1 MDSQPSDKEFF
12 DRFMLV
18 LVGLA
23 LAGVAVYFI
32 AGYVASGTQHLWQL
46 DDPLVAAK
54 AAERT
59 HPYGRVVVT
68 GEEQPA
74 PAAAPEATAAPEPA
88 PAPVATV
95 AQSGEEIYNSGC
107 QVCHNAGVAG
117 APKLGDADA
126 WAPRV
131 AQGLDVLREHAVK
144 GYQGS
149 AGVMPAKGGLM
160 HLSDE
165 DVYAAV
171 DYMLESVPQ

>member
-1 MDSQPSDKEFF
+1 
-12 DRFMLV
+12 MLV

-23 LAGVAVYFI
+23 LAGVAVYII
-32 AGYVASGTQHLWQL
+32 AGYIASGTQHLWTL
-46 DDPLVAAK
+46 DDPSVSAK

-59 HPYGRVVVT
+59 NPYGRVVIA
-68 GEEQPA
+68 GEAQ
-74 PAAAPEATAAPEPA
+74 PEPA
-88 PAPVATV
+88 PAPEPVPVAAV
-95 AQSGEEIYNSGC
+95 AQSGEDIYNSGC

-171 DYMLESVPQ
+171 DYMLESVPE